1 MSPFDNIHYEFTQ
14 FNRYLDAIIDPREAD
29 NDTMEAKV
37 KEAII
42 QAYSNGY
49 HDGQKAIIDRFP
61 RPSSQGGE
69 EGGREYYDSL

>member
-1 MSPFDNIHYEFTQ
+1 MNPLDNIGAEFAN
-14 FNRYLDAIIDPREAD
+14 FNRYLDAIIDSRECD
-29 NDTMEAKV
+29 DYSLTGKV

-61 RPSSQGGE
+61 RPSSEGGD

>member
-1 MSPFDNIHYEFTQ
+1 MNPIDNIGAEFAN
-14 FNRYLDAIIDPREAD
+14 FNRYLDAIIDPRECD
-29 NDTMEAKV
+29 NDTPQAKV

-49 HDGQKAIIDRFP
+49 HDGQEAMYKRLP
-61 RPSSQGGE
+61 KPTSQGGD

>member
-1 MSPFDNIHYEFTQ
+1 MNEIEQLH
-14 FNRYLDAIIDPREAD
+14 RYMDTIIDPREAD
-29 NDTMEAKV
+29 NDTLQAKV

>member
-1 MSPFDNIHYEFTQ
+1 MNPLDNIGAEFAN
-14 FNRYLDAIIDPREAD
+14 FNRYLDAIIDPRECD
-29 NDTMEAKV
+29 DDSLTGKV

>member
-1 MSPFDNIHYEFTQ
+1 MNPLDNIGAEFAQ
-14 FNRYLDAIIDPREAD
+14 FNRYMDTIIDPREVE
-29 NDTMEAKV
+29 NDTLEAKV

-49 HDGQKAIIDRFP
+49 HDGQQDMFKRLP
-61 RPSSQGGE
+61 KPSSQGGE

>member
-1 MSPFDNIHYEFTQ
+1 MNPLDNIGAEFAQ
-14 FNRYLDAIIDPREAD
+14 FNRYMDAIIDPREAD
-29 NDTMEAKV
+29 DDTPQAKV

>member
-1 MSPFDNIHYEFTQ
+1 MNELNNIGAEFAN
-14 FNRYLDAIIDPREAD
+14 FNRYLDTIIDPREAD

-37 KEAII
+37 KQAII
-42 QAYSNGY
+42 DAYSNGY

-69 EGGREYYDSL
+69 QGGREYYESL

>member
-1 MSPFDNIHYEFTQ
+1 MNPLDNIGVEFAN
-14 FNRYLDAIIDPREAD
+14 FNRYLDAIIDPRECD
-29 NDTMEAKV
+29 DDSLTGKV
-37 KEAII
+37 KEAIV

>member
-1 MSPFDNIHYEFTQ
+1 MNPLDNIHYEFSQ
-14 FNRYLDAIIDPREAD
+14 FTKYLDTIIDPRECD
-29 NDTMEAKV
+29 DDSLEAKV

>member
-1 MSPFDNIHYEFTQ
+1 MNELNNIGAEFAN
-14 FNRYLDAIIDPREAD
+14 FNRYLDAIIDPRECD
-29 NDTMEAKV
+29 NDTPYAKV

-49 HDGQKAIIDRFP
+49 HDGQQDMFKRLP
-61 RPSSQGGE
+61 KPSNTGGE

>member
-1 MSPFDNIHYEFTQ
+1 MSPFDNIHHEFTQ
-14 FNRYLDAIIDPREAD
+14 FNRYLDTIIDPREAD
-29 NDTMEAKV
+29 DDSMQAKV

>member
-1 MSPFDNIHYEFTQ
+1 MNELDNIHYEFKQ

-49 HDGQKAIIDRFP
+49 HDGQQDMFKRLP
-61 RPSSQGGE
+61 KPTSQGGE

>member
-1 MSPFDNIHYEFTQ
+1 MSPFDNIQYEFTQ
-14 FNRYLDAIIDPREAD
+14 FNRYLDTIIDPRECE

-49 HDGQKAIIDRFP
+49 HDGQQDMFKRLP
-61 RPSSQGGE
+61 KPTSKGGE

>member
-1 MSPFDNIHYEFTQ
+1 MNPLDNIGAEFAN
-14 FNRYLDAIIDPREAD
+14 FNRFLDAIIDPRECD
-29 NDTMEAKV
+29 DDSMHAKV

-49 HDGQKAIIDRFP
+49 HDGQQAIYKKLP
-61 RPSSQGGE
+61 KPSSQGGD